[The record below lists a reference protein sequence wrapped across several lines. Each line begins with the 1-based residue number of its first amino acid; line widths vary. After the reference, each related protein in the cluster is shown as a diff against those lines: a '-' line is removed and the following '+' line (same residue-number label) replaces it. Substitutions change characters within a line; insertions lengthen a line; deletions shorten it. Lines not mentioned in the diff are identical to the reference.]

1 MVNWLLGP
9 TDMIIVAVKPI
20 MQTYVILGL
29 TRIWAAVVKVY
40 ITTYMLY
47 GVTYT
52 PSC

>member
-1 MVNWLLGP
+1 MVNWLIGTADRML
-9 TDMIIVAVKPI
+9 VAVKPI
-20 MQTYVILGL
+20 MQTYVLLGL
-29 TRIWAAVVKVY
+29 TRIWAAVEKVY